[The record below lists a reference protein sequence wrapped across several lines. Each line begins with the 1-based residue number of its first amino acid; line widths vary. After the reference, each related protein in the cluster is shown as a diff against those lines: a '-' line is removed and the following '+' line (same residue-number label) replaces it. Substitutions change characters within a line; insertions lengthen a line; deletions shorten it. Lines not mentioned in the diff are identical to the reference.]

1 MPPRADDPTIEDH
14 EPLWRRILPLPG
26 WIHRNPDGS
35 FRPSSMAFL
44 DNIDG
49 ELSVHLANLTSQEAV
64 LRDRATESIAELLAS
79 VPRSLGY
86 AIVRDP
92 TPEDA
97 SHALI
102 CPPANTPENRRKKHA
117 RFIAAQCRWV
127 CLRMPASS

>member
-1 MPPRADDPTIEDH
+1 MPSRPDDPTIGDDG
-14 EPLWRRILPLPG
+14 PLWRRILPVPG

-49 ELSVHLANLTSQEAV
+49 QLSVHLANLTTQEAV
-64 LRDRATESIAELLAS
+64 LRNRALESIAELLAS

-86 AIVRDP
+86 AVARDP
-92 TPEDA
+92 TPEDP

-102 CPPANTPENRRKKHA
+102 CPPAN
-117 RFIAAQCRWV
+117 
-127 CLRMPASS
+127 

>member
-1 MPPRADDPTIEDH
+1 MPSRTDDPTIVDN
-14 EPLWRRILPLPG
+14 EPLWRRIRPLPG
-26 WIHRNPDGS
+26 WIHRNSDGS

-49 ELSVHLANLTSQEAV
+49 ELSVHLANLTTQEAV
-64 LRDRATESIAELLAS
+64 LRDRATESIAELLAR

-92 TPEDA
+92 TPEDP

-102 CPPANTPENRRKKHA
+102 CPLANIPEKRRKQHA
-117 RFIAAQCRWV
+117 RIMAGECRWV
-127 CLRMPASS
+127 CLRIPTSS